1 MRWWENILDRG
12 RSARDWDA
20 PRSEDETVEEL
31 KALFEAAREDA
42 PEPDEKLWE
51 KLRPRLAAHEA
62 QANGAFSFVSALAA
76 TGPRF
81 AVAALGVLLLVA
93 SLFWSQGVERQMSV
107 SRPQPNL
114 VVSYDRNP
122 LNPAIVMVGSV
133 LEAQRGDDLLQFVAY
148 SSPDR

>member
-12 RSARDWDA
+12 RSAGDWDA
-20 PRSEDETVEEL
+20 HRPEDETVAEL
-31 KALFEAAREDA
+31 KALFEDAREDA

-51 KLRPRLAAHEA
+51 KLRPRLAAHEGR
-62 QANGAFSFVSALAA
+62 ANGAFSFTSALAA

-81 AVAALGVLLLVA
+81 AVAALGVLLIVA
-93 SLFWSQGVERQMSV
+93 GLFWGRGAERQMSV